1 MFRQRS
7 AAVNRKQVN
16 NTRKE
21 HRNTKED
28 TFDMNVTNVPQSN
41 HDVRINDKKRLI
53 TVQLLI
59 ILHYITFSFFC
70 SI

>member
-28 TFDMNVTNVPQSN
+28 TFDMNETYVPQSN
-41 HDVRINDKKRLI
+41 HDVVLMTRNG
-53 TVQLLI
+53 
-59 ILHYITFSFFC
+59 
-70 SI
+70 